1 MIELAR
7 GAMVLFAE
15 RGDYTSKP
23 RPGVIVQRDVTL
35 SDAPSITLCGV
46 TTHAIGANA
55 ARIALVPSA
64 ENGLL
69 KPAYIMI
76 DKVASI
82 RRYRIRERVGMLHIE
97 DMRQI
102 DIALRRWLDL

>member
-7 GAMVLFAE
+7 GAIVLFAE

-23 RPGVIVQRDVTL
+23 RPGVIVQRDATL
-35 SDAPSITLCGV
+35 SDAPSVTLCGV
-46 TTHAIGANA
+46 TTQAIGANA
-55 ARIALVPSA
+55 ARIVLMPSD

-69 KPAYIMI
+69 KPCYVMI

-82 RRYRIRERVGMLHIE
+82 RRDRIRERVGLLHAE
-97 DMRQI
+97 YMREI